1 MNDKTKQTT
10 VSVDAETRDAINI
23 EAEKL
28 GLSQRGMVQRLI
40 ERYLQQENSSRASPS
55 LSNDDIGKK
64 IDRILQRDDRI
75 VAFIKEQEKMFLTPI
90 LESVISTDA
99 RISQLVDVLSNLD

>member
-1 MNDKTKQTT
+1 MNERAKQTT
-10 VSVDAETRDAINI
+10 VSVDVETRDLINI
-23 EAEKL
+23 EADKL
-28 GLSQRGMVQRLI
+28 GLSQREMVQRLV
-40 ERYLQQENSSRASPS
+40 ERYLQQNSSRSSPS
-55 LSNDDIGKK
+55 LSNDDIGEK

-99 RISQLVDVLSNLD
+99 RISQLVDVLSNLE